1 MEATETINDGSIE
14 SAVES
19 IIVPIEEEKVE
30 ETVAEEAQATEV
42 ETEVIEVE
50 ATAESETEETID
62 SEEDLEEVEEISAS
76 EESDEDNEIEDAG
89 YEELERFAVK
99 IDGQEVQVTLDD
111 LKQGYSGQKYV
122 QQGMQEAAKQK
133 KEAEEVFTA
142 LNNERAQMAQLF
154 QELQQGNITSPPVS
168 PSRELLESDP
178 IGYIQEQATYEDN
191 KRAYDAQMAQLQA
204 VSNKNSEAEQNAKQ
218 VYLKQE
224 MSKLQDLIPEFA
236 DANKAGK
243 LKEKLVTIGQNHYG
257 YSANEI
263 SQITDHRAIQVL
275 NDAVKYRAIMAGKDK
290 AVAKTRRA
298 KPIIKAGNKKVADS
312 NTKVRTRQQAKLKKS
327 GSIDDALGLI
337 LNT

>member
-1 MEATETINDGSIE
+1 MEATETTNDGSIE
-14 SAVES
+14 SAIES
-19 IIVPIEEEKVE
+19 IIAPIEEKVE
-30 ETVAEEAQATEV
+30 ETVAEEAQVTEV
-42 ETEVIEVE
+42 ETEEVE
-50 ATAESETEETID
+50 AIAESETEETID
-62 SEEDLEEVEEISAS
+62 LEEDLEEVEEISATD
-76 EESDEDNEIEDAG
+76 ESDEDNDQVEDAG

-154 QELQQGNITSPPVS
+154 QELQQGNITSPPVA

-178 IGYIQEQATYEDN
+178 IGYLQEQAVYEDSQ
-191 KRAYDAQMAQLQA
+191 KAYNAQMAQLQE
-204 VSNKNSEAEQNAKQ
+204 VSNRNSEAEKNAKQ

-224 MSKLQDLIPEFA
+224 MSRLQDLIPEFA

-243 LKEKLVTIGQNHYG
+243 LKERLVNVGQNHYG

-290 AVAKTRRA
+290 AVAKTRKA
-298 KPIIKAGNKKVADS
+298 KPIIKAGNKRVADS
-312 NTKVRTRQQAKLKKS
+312 GKKVRNRQQAKLQKS
-327 GSIDDALGLI
+327 GSINDALGLI

>member
-1 MEATETINDGSIE
+1 MEATETTNDGSIE
-14 SAVES
+14 SAIES
-19 IIVPIEEEKVE
+19 IIAPIEEKVE
-30 ETVAEEAQATEV
+30 ETVAEEAQVTEV
-42 ETEVIEVE
+42 ETEEVE
-50 ATAESETEETID
+50 AIAESETEETID
-62 SEEDLEEVEEISAS
+62 LEEDLEEVEEISATD
-76 EESDEDNEIEDAG
+76 ESDEDNDQVEDAG

-154 QELQQGNITSPPVS
+154 QELQQGNITSPPVA

-178 IGYIQEQATYEDN
+178 IGYLQEQAVYEDSQ
-191 KRAYDAQMAQLQA
+191 KAYNAQMAQLQE
-204 VSNKNSEAEQNAKQ
+204 VSNRNSEAEKNAKQ

-224 MSKLQDLIPEFA
+224 MSRLQDLIPEFA

-243 LKEKLVTIGQNHYG
+243 LKERLVNVGQNHYG

-290 AVAKTRRA
+290 AVAKTRKA
-298 KPIIKAGNKKVADS
+298 KPIIKAGNKRVADS
-312 NTKVRTRQQAKLKKS
+312 GKKVRNRQQAKLKQS
-327 GSIDDALGLI
+327 GSIEDALGLI